1 MQRKNAVAFVAIAAV
16 AIAIIVVAYSSMNVQ
31 PKKVESDGVNSNYT
45 AAPPLETEDYNP
57 IITPSNFVSG
67 VDNPYFA
74 LAPGSTYTYQSETD
88 EGTEKNIVIVTN
100 ETRNILGVSTV
111 VVWDRVWLDE
121 ELIEETY
128 DWFAQDKEGN
138 VWYMG
143 EDSKEYEDGE
153 AVSTKG
159 SWESGVDGA
168 KPGIIMKANPQLGD
182 SYKQEYYKGEAE
194 DMAEVVSLGEAVT
207 VPFGTFTDCVKTRE
221 WSPLEPDLNEYKFH
235 CTEVGGL
242 ALEVVVDGGERVEL
256 ISVE

>member
-16 AIAIIVVAYSSMNVQ
+16 AIAIIVVAYSSMSVQ
-31 PKKVESDGVNSNYT
+31 TKKAETDGVNSNAT
-45 AAPPLETEDYNP
+45 ATPPLETEDYNP
-57 IITPSNFVSG
+57 VITPSNFVSG

-143 EDSKEYEDGE
+143 EGCK
-153 AVSTKG
+153 
-159 SWESGVDGA
+159 
-168 KPGIIMKANPQLGD
+168 
-182 SYKQEYYKGEAE
+182 
-194 DMAEVVSLGEAVT
+194 
-207 VPFGTFTDCVKTRE
+207 
-221 WSPLEPDLNEYKFH
+221 
-235 CTEVGGL
+235 
-242 ALEVVVDGGERVEL
+242 
-256 ISVE
+256 